1 MSFLNSVLES
11 IPGYSPEL
19 LLSIQEDD
27 RDRRDFGADIL
38 KPGNEEARQ
47 KAREARIA
55 GATTSA
61 AKLRAVRAARKRNAE
76 VDIGSSMAK
85 AGRTGAMTNVHGS
98 SRIVTTTSG
107 EKVDASKSG
116 LKGSGEKSAP
126 SSTKS
131 TTTTQYQ
138 PTATAKNATMNSSP
152 ATKPASNLLKRTA
165 EQNIDQSAV
174 KTARTGPKAAGTSE
188 TASKAS
194 SATKTP
200 GHAVGQTTATTSPA
214 KRITKTADT
223 SSAMH
228 LAPPARARTPPTLT
242 FWDHAA
248 RQELSKAYSH
258 LKKGSFA
265 EIMARGKANLEM
277 GYDCTSVSNSIFLAE
292 FDLDADQA
300 KIDSIKDKKERRLL
314 KSQTRA
320 KEQRSKQIVANFR
333 VAAKLAGRPDPFPPS
348 KSPPSRVKRTATAA
362 THWAVAKPTTQRVF
376 QPVDRAT
383 KPAAIDAQ
391 KGAKKAQEE
400 AQANTPKDVQ
410 KDAKKSTTD
419 APSHSTKPAK
429 KAAKGKKTEEPKRK
443 SFVRKQR
450 KPLEWKGTAR
460 PYVEDSGS
468 DTGGNQITLPTQ
480 ADLRHIRRTLN
491 KTYYNREEGSDESDH
506 SSDMEAEAYEVEE
519 EEARSL
525 AMAKEEDAA
534 ALREEMELKRNKLLR
549 IKALDALNARS

>member
-1 MSFLNSVLES
+1 MLLIQFLNSVLES

-27 RDRRDFGADIL
+27 RDRLDFGADIL
-38 KPGNEEARQ
+38 KPGNQEARQ
-47 KAREARIA
+47 KAREARTT

-61 AKLRAVRAARKRNAE
+61 AKLRTVQTARKRNAE
-76 VDIGSSMAK
+76 VDIDSSMVK

-98 SRIVTTTSG
+98 SRIVTTTTG
-107 EKVDASKSG
+107 KKVDASKPG
-116 LKGSGEKSAP
+116 LEGSGEKSAP

-131 TTTTQYQ
+131 TTATQYQ
-138 PTATAKNATMNSSP
+138 ATTTAKNATMNSSP
-152 ATKPASNLLKRTA
+152 ATMPASNLLKRTA

-188 TASKAS
+188 TASKAR
-194 SATKTP
+194 SATQTP
-200 GHAVGQTTATTSPA
+200 VHAVGQTTATTSPA
-214 KRITKTADT
+214 KRITKTADM

-228 LAPPARARTPPTLT
+228 LAPPARARTPPKLT

-248 RQELSKAYSH
+248 RQELTKAYSH

-277 GYDCTSVSNSIFLAE
+277 GYDIKSVSSSIFLAE

-300 KIDSIKDKKERRLL
+300 KINSIKDKKERRLFR
-314 KSQTRA
+314 SQTRA
-320 KEQRSKQIVANFR
+320 KEPRSKQIVANFR
-333 VAAKLAGRPDPFPPS
+333 VAAKLAGRPDPFPPLT
-348 KSPPSRVKRTATAA
+348 SPPSRVKRTATAA

-383 KPAAIDAQ
+383 KPA
-391 KGAKKAQEE
+391 
-400 AQANTPKDVQ
+400 
-410 KDAKKSTTD
+410 D
-419 APSHSTKPAK
+419 APSDGTKPAK
-429 KAAKGKKTEEPKRK
+429 IGAKGKKTEEPKRK
-443 SFVRKQR
+443 SFFRKPR

-460 PYVEDSGS
+460 LYVEDSGFH
-468 DTGGNQITLPTQ
+468 TGGNQIALPTQ

-491 KTYYNREEGSDESDH
+491 TTYYNPDEGHESDH
-506 SSDMEAEAYEVEE
+506 SSDMEAKAYEVEE

-525 AMAKEEDAA
+525 AIAKEEDAA
-534 ALREEMELKRNKLLR
+534 TLRKEMELKRNKLLR
-549 IKALDALNARS
+549 IKALVRPNARS